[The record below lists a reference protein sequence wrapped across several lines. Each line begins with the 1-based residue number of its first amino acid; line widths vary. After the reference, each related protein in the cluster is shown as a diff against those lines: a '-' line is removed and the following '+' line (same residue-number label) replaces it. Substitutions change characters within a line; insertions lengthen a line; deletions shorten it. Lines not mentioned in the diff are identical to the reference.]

1 MNQFLVNLL
10 QVITALGLLNVW
22 LVRFNKKT
30 SYRGGEANNII
41 EEFAVYG
48 LPIWFCYVIGF
59 LKIGSALSL
68 LLGVYFPFL
77 TFPSALLI
85 LCLMIGAV
93 LMHIKVKDPLKKA
106 IPASVML
113 TMSALIC
120 IATLPL

>member
-1 MNQFLVNLL
+1 
-10 QVITALGLLNVW
+10 LNVW